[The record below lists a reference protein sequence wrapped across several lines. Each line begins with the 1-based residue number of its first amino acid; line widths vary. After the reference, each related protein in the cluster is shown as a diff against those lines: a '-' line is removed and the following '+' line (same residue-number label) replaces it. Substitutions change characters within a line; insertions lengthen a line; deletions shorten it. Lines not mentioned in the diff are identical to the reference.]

1 MPEGKTSREKISLS
15 IRGTIIIKDL
25 SRFIATVGYTG
36 YVPFAPGTFGSAI
49 GLAFIILIKPD
60 DSVLLVTLIAVFLA
74 GMITA
79 GNAEETLGKDSRHI
93 VIDELCGYL
102 IAVLFVPRNTGYLI
116 AAFVLFRIFDILKP
130 PPIKKIE
137 EKISGGKGIMLDDVM
152 AAIYANV
159 CIQLW
164 RLITN

>member
-60 DSVLLVTLIAVFLA
+60 DSVLLVTLIAVFSPRKLS
-74 GMITA
+74 GRTA
-79 GNAEETLGKDSRHI
+79 GILLLMNSVVTSL
-93 VIDELCGYL
+93 
-102 IAVLFVPRNTGYLI
+102 LFC
-116 AAFVLFRIFDILKP
+116 LFPGIRDI
-130 PPIKKIE
+130 
-137 EKISGGKGIMLDDVM
+137 S
-152 AAIYANV
+152 
-159 CIQLW
+159 
-164 RLITN
+164 